1 MPPMGKF
8 LTNKERQ
15 HLIEAHRLERNLR
28 YGDRI
33 KAILLL
39 DANWQVS
46 DIAEALL
53 LDPSTISNYKSR
65 YDTEGANAL
74 FNDNY
79 RGRVSELSDE
89 QKDELV
95 SELRS
100 KIYLSAANVI
110 AFVQSR
116 FKVKYSLSGITY
128 LLHSLGF
135 TYKKPKLVP
144 GKADPDAQED
154 FLSRFDLLKRSID
167 TGSKVYFVDGVHP
180 QHNSL
185 PSYGW
190 MPKGEETKLKS
201 NTGRKRVNLSGA
213 LDSQT
218 HEIIVQEDQRL
229 NADSTISFFKKLE
242 RMNLEVSTI
251 YIILDNAGYYRGR
264 RIREYLKTSRIKLI
278 HLPPYAPNLNL
289 IERVWKFFKK
299 MVLYNRYYQTYSEF
313 REACLSFFKKRNLR
327 KYRRELK
334 SILTENFE
342 IVSA

>member
-1 MPPMGKF
+1 MPGMGKF
-8 LTNKERQ
+8 LTKKERQ
-15 HLIEAHRLERNLR
+15 QLIQAHRQERNLR

-33 KAILLL
+33 KVILLL
-39 DANWQVS
+39 DANWPVS
-46 DIAEALL
+46 KIAEALL
-53 LDPSTISNYKSR
+53 LDPSTINNYRNR
-65 YDTEGANAL
+65 YETGGVNSL
-74 FNDNY
+74 LNDNY
-79 RGRVSELSDE
+79 QGRACELSDE
-89 QKDELV
+89 QKQELI
-95 SELRS
+95 SELIS
-100 KIYLSAANVI
+100 KIYLSSAKVI
-110 AFVQSR
+110 TFVKSR
-116 FKVKYSLSGITY
+116 FKVEYSLSGITY

-135 TYKKPKLVP
+135 SYKKPKLVP

-154 FLSRFDLLKRSID
+154 FLSRYSLLKESINTD
-167 TGSKVYFVDGVHP
+167 SKVYFIDGVHP

-213 LDSQT
+213 LDSET

-229 NADSTISFFKKLE
+229 NAETTISFFKKIE
-242 RMNLEVSTI
+242 RMNSAAPTI
-251 YIILDNAGYYRGR
+251 YIILDNAGYYKGKK
-264 RIREYLKTSRIKLI
+264 IRAYLKTSKIKLV

-299 MVLYNRYYQTYSEF
+299 IVLYNRYYQTYSEF
-313 REACLSFFKKRNLR
+313 REACLSFFHKRNLR
-327 KYRRELK
+327 KYRRELD